1 MIRHAMIAQRSRI
14 AKLMSKTAIVQT
26 IQDLAAPVENGIVA
40 GRSGI
45 IPRQKVT
52 SLWSTKRGLAVSV
65 VISQNKRSASYSKT
79 MVCVGPLPPSRNA
92 GKPVECAMKVT

>member
-14 AKLMSKTAIVQT
+14 AKLMSKTAIAQT

-52 SLWSTKRGLAVSV
+52 SLSTKAGLAVSV
-65 VISQNKRSASYSKT
+65 VMSQNKRSASYSKT

>member
-14 AKLMSKTAIVQT
+14 AKLMSKTAIAQT

-52 SLWSTKRGLAVSV
+52 SLW
-65 VISQNKRSASYSKT
+65 
-79 MVCVGPLPPSRNA
+79 
-92 GKPVECAMKVT
+92 

>member
-14 AKLMSKTAIVQT
+14 AILMSKTAIAQT

-52 SLWSTKRGLAVSV
+52 SLW
-65 VISQNKRSASYSKT
+65 
-79 MVCVGPLPPSRNA
+79 
-92 GKPVECAMKVT
+92 